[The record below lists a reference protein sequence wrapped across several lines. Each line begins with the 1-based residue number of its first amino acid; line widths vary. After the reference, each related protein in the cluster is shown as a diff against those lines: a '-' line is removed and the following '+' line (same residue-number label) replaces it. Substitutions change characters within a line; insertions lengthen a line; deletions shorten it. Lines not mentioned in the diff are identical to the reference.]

1 MRISFH
7 FVLASTLLILSS
19 EGIAFSQD
27 TNFATGPQ
35 YLMNYGSPLFA
46 HSIST
51 PSLSLA
57 GPPIEVGASNATGVL
72 NAGASVQNVLPPSP
86 DALPKID
93 LFPIFYTE
101 VFPSDLKPSFSL
113 AEPFPG
119 LLQETPPI
127 PPLQPSISNLPEPS
141 PNQLPPSILDNG
153 VWQMTTVQALR
164 ERGYGLTVAEAAAE
178 AKDRIR
184 HANHIYTNADAARL
198 HGEN

>member
-7 FVLASTLLILSS
+7 FVLVCTLLALSCP
-19 EGIAFSQD
+19 GIAFSQD

-72 NAGASVQNVLPPSP
+72 SAGAGAQNVVPPSP

-93 LFPIFYTE
+93 FSPIFYGGGPVSENGQIT
-101 VFPSDLKPSFSL
+101 FSH
-113 AEPFPG
+113 PV
-119 LLQETPPI
+119 
-127 PPLQPSISNLPEPS
+127 EPS
-141 PNQLPPSILDNG
+141 SPPAEIPPSIADDG
-153 VWQMTTVQALR
+153 VGQMMTAQALR
-164 ERGYGLTVAEAAAE
+164 ERGFGLTVAEAAAE
-178 AKDRIR
+178 AKERIR

-198 HGEN
+198 HGGN